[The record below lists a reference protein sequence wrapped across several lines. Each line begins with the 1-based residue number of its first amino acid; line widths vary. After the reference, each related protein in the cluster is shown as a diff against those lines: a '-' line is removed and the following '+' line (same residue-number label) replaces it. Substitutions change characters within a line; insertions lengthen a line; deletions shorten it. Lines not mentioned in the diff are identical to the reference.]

1 MILGIDLNPIND
13 IVSGVFGVG
22 GDVIGD
28 AFKSAFTWMVGFIVT
43 AFVDAARHVIDEV
56 FGFFDASSTVSF
68 TSGWWTGAANQALL
82 GTILRLT
89 VVLMLVF
96 LLLAVLDGLWHGN
109 PGEMVRAAFV
119 QLPLSAFGTATLI
132 AFTTVLLGISD
143 YLSAVFLTSGPD
155 TASGFDAVF
164 ADPKAVTH
172 AGLLGLGFVL
182 LLIVGGVVVWI
193 ELLIRESFIYYL
205 IPIAYFL
212 LAARIWRP
220 ARAAWHKVV
229 GLGLALIFA
238 KPCIALALASG
249 RNALAG
255 SLGGASGN
263 VGQQTGSSL
272 SGMLIAAVLML
283 LAMFS
288 PFVLLKLMPIVE
300 AAVVGAG
307 VSRGPVRGAQSVAQT
322 GYAMRM
328 LGGRGGA
335 SGVTASEAVADGSA
349 GPSGAGSP
357 EAAARSAGA
366 GSSAAGGAAAAVV
379 PLVVAKAGWDR
390 AKQTADNAADLA
402 HSSGVR
408 LPATTATVE
417 PPTDT
422 TAGEMP

>member
-1 MILGIDLNPIND
+1 MMFGIDLNPIDD

-28 AFKSAFTWMVGFIVT
+28 AFKSAFTWVVGFIVS
-43 AFVDAARHVIDEV
+43 AFVNAARHVIDEV
-56 FGFFDASSTVSF
+56 FGFFDASSTVSL

-89 VVLMLVF
+89 VVLMLIF

-143 YLSAVFLTSGPD
+143 YLSAVFLTSGPG

-164 ADPKAVTH
+164 ADPKAVSH
-172 AGLLGLGFVL
+172 AGVLGLGFVL

-238 KPCIALALASG
+238 KPCIALALALG

-255 SLGGASGN
+255 SLGGATGN
-263 VGQQTGSSL
+263 VGQQTGSNL

-288 PFVLLKLMPIVE
+288 PFVLLKLMPIAE

-307 VSRGPVRGAQSVAQT
+307 VSRGPVRGAQSAAQT

-328 LGGRGGA
+328 LGGRGHGSGGTA
-335 SGVTASEAVADGSA
+335 SGVMASGSG
-349 GPSGAGSP
+349 GPSGAGSSG
-357 EAAARSAGA
+357 AAAGSAGPA
-366 GSSAAGGAAAAVV
+366 SSAAGGAAAAAVS
-379 PLVVAKAGWDR
+379 LVVAKAGWDR
-390 AKQTADNAADLA
+390 AKNSAENASDLA
-402 HSSGVR
+402 GPTGVR
-408 LPATTATVE
+408 PVGTTATVE
-417 PPTDT
+417 RPADT
-422 TAGEMP
+422 ADGEVS

>member
-1 MILGIDLNPIND
+1 MIFAIDLNPIDD
-13 IVSGVFGVG
+13 IVSGVFGLG
-22 GDVIGD
+22 GDVVGD
-28 AFKSAFTWMVGFIVT
+28 AFKSAFTWAVGFIVS
-43 AFVDAARHVIDEV
+43 AFVNAAHHVIDEV

-82 GTILRLT
+82 GTIVRLT
-89 VVLMLVF
+89 VVLMLIF

-109 PGEMVRAAFV
+109 PGEMVRAAFL
-119 QLPLSAFGTATLI
+119 QLPLSAFGTATLV

-143 YLSAVFLTSGPD
+143 YLSAVFLANRTD

-205 IPIAYFL
+205 IPVAYFL

-220 ARAAWHKVV
+220 ARAAWHKLV

-238 KPCIALALASG
+238 KPCIALALALG

-255 SLGGASGN
+255 SLQGADGN
-263 VGQQTGSSL
+263 VGQQAGSNL
-272 SGMLIAAVLML
+272 SGMLVAAVLML

-288 PFVLLKLMPIVE
+288 PFVLLKLMPIAE
-300 AAVVGAG
+300 AAVVAAG

-322 GYAMRM
+322 GYTMRM
-328 LGGRGGA
+328 LGGRGGGSGGTA
-335 SGVTASEAVADGSA
+335 SGAMASGGP
-349 GPSGAGSP
+349 GPSGGGASGATAG
-357 EAAARSAGA
+357 SAGA
-366 GSSAAGGAAAAVV
+366 GSAATAGAAVAAA
-379 PLVVAKAGWDR
+379 PLLVAKAGWDR
-390 AKQTADNAADLA
+390 AKHSADNAADVA
-402 HSSGVR
+402 RSTNARPHG
-408 LPATTATVE
+408 TTVVE
-417 PPTDT
+417 RPID
-422 TAGEMP
+422 TAGGEAP